1 MRKEDVADGEQ
12 TQIGARVDAGV
23 YRAFRQWVEDENG
36 GRAYSNVG
44 DALERAMLEYMT
56 DDDLH
61 ETVEQ
66 IDDQTKRNEA
76 LLRKVLTQVDADTA
90 QKEKGVTTETPAD
103 TSVPQG
109 KNPGDRK
116 LRELHV
122 VRSLYQSDG
131 AGKWHADTIKEA
143 VREVAG
149 VSTQQ
154 TVQSYLEAI
163 TDTRAFT
170 PTRQG
175 NTWRM
180 DGDATR
186 ELLAEHGLEVAP

>member
-76 LLRKVLTQVDADTA
+76 LIRKVLTQVDGDSA
-90 QKEKGVTTETPAD
+90 QKEKGVTTETPGD

-122 VRSLYQSDG
+122 IRSLYQSDG

-154 TVQSYLEAI
+154 TVQSYLDAI

-186 ELLAEHGLEVAP
+186 ELLAEHGLEVTP